1 MSMVTS
7 CGKSFPEVVLF
18 IGAGA
23 TAQLGMPQT
32 DLQTK
37 ILRALASHNPSDSLE
52 DILADSRP
60 KKIFGMTPAFE
71 GRNLEIMAAFIRFLG
86 DDLEKDWNL
95 VDGADL
101 RNGRAVF
108 GESADEGIL
117 RSRILELRREYD
129 WNALKRIIQVCPH
142 DEVED
147 NLVRDVYTMIDMKLR
162 DKQGIKV
169 KSLSGEVE
177 IIEPER
183 LPKARN
189 CLVLFTN
196 ILFANAWYGLSRGKR
211 AEQFQKYVRFMESL
225 AHLMQKEGV
234 RLGGETQNLQSAEF
248 YRHSTSII
256 TLNFEIVF
264 LVAVQR
270 QQKGKPQRHL
280 SFSNGPKT
288 GAVGGFRCSKQEP

>member
-1 MSMVTS
+1 MLMVTS

-234 RLGGETQNLQSAEF
+234 RFADETENLQSAEF
-248 YRHSTSII
+248 Y
-256 TLNFEIVF
+256 
-264 LVAVQR
+264 
-270 QQKGKPQRHL
+270 
-280 SFSNGPKT
+280 
-288 GAVGGFRCSKQEP
+288 